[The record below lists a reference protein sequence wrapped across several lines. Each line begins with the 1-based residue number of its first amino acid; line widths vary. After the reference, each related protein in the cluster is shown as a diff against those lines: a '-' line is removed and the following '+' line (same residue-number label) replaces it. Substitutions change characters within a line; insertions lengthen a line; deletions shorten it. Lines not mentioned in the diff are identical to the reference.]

1 MVIVILK
8 VIVKYEKTGFAKY
21 LAHLELV
28 GLIERI
34 LRRIDLPLEYSS
46 GYNPKPQIA
55 FAAPLSVGLSSVGEY
70 FEVKV
75 TEEFDLNRI
84 IKIDK
89 SFLPIGMNFT
99 KAIYSTDKKSIMAI
113 VHDASYILKVETL
126 KQYDEDDIR
135 NQMKNFLN
143 QDEIMW
149 TKIRRKKKPITK
161 NIVELINNVLILNAN
176 DKKIIFKVNVR
187 TGSTGNLQPDII
199 IRKFIEFANLELE
212 DDYIEIERLDIFK
225 EENNEQVPII

>member
-1 MVIVILK
+1 VVIVILK

-28 GLIERI
+28 GIIERI

-55 FAAPLSVGLSSVGEY
+55 FAAPLSVGLLSVGEY

-84 IKIDK
+84 TKIDK
-89 SFLPIGMNFT
+89 SFLPIGMDFT
-99 KAIYSTDKKSIMAI
+99 EAIYSVDKKSIMAI
-113 VHDASYILKVETL
+113 VHDASYILKIETS
-126 KQYDEDDIR
+126 KQYNEDDIR

-143 QDEIMW
+143 QDEIIW

-161 NIVELINNVLILNAN
+161 NIVELINNVLILNVN

>member
-28 GLIERI
+28 GIIERI

-55 FAAPLSVGLSSVGEY
+55 FAAPLSVGLLSVGEY

-84 IKIDK
+84 TKIDK
-89 SFLPIGMNFT
+89 SFLPIGMDFT
-99 KAIYSTDKKSIMAI
+99 EAIYSVDKKSIMAI
-113 VHDASYILKVETL
+113 VHDASYILKIETS
-126 KQYDEDDIR
+126 KQYNEDDIR

-143 QDEIMW
+143 QDEIIW

-161 NIVELINNVLILNAN
+161 NIVELINNVLILNVN

>member
-1 MVIVILK
+1 MIVILK

-28 GLIERI
+28 GIIERI

-55 FAAPLSVGLSSVGEY
+55 FAAPLSVGLLSVGEY

-84 IKIDK
+84 TKIDK
-89 SFLPIGMNFT
+89 SFLPIGMDFT
-99 KAIYSTDKKSIMAI
+99 EAIYSVDKKSIMAI
-113 VHDASYILKVETL
+113 VHDASYILKIETS
-126 KQYDEDDIR
+126 KQYNEDDIR

-143 QDEIMW
+143 QDEIIW

-161 NIVELINNVLILNAN
+161 NIVELINNVSLYFSSILY
-176 DKKIIFKVNVR
+176 
-187 TGSTGNLQPDII
+187 L
-199 IRKFIEFANLELE
+199 
-212 DDYIEIERLDIFK
+212 
-225 EENNEQVPII
+225 

>member
-84 IKIDK
+84 TKIDK
-89 SFLPIGMNFT
+89 SFLPIGMDFT
-99 KAIYSTDKKSIMAI
+99 DAIYSVDKKSIMAI
-113 VHDASYILKVETL
+113 VHDASYILKIETS
-126 KQYDEDDIR
+126 KQYNEDDIR
-135 NQMKNFLN
+135 NQMKKFLN
-143 QDEIMW
+143 QDEIIW

-161 NIVELINNVLILNAN
+161 NIVELINNILILNTN

-187 TGSTGNLQPDII
+187 TGSTGNLQPNII

-212 DDYIEIERLDIFK
+212 DDYIEIERLNIFK
-225 EENNEQVPII
+225 EENNKQVPII

>member
-34 LRRIDLPLEYSS
+34 LRRVDLPLEYSS

>member
-1 MVIVILK
+1 MIVILK

-28 GLIERI
+28 GIIERI

-55 FAAPLSVGLSSVGEY
+55 FAAPLSVGLLSVGEY

-84 IKIDK
+84 TKIDK
-89 SFLPIGMNFT
+89 SFLPIGMDFT
-99 KAIYSTDKKSIMAI
+99 EAIYSVDKKSIMAI
-113 VHDASYILKVETL
+113 VHDASYILKIETS
-126 KQYDEDDIR
+126 KQYNEDDIR

-143 QDEIMW
+143 QDEIIW

-161 NIVELINNVLILNAN
+161 NIVELINNVLILNVN

>member
-1 MVIVILK
+1 MIVILK

-34 LRRIDLPLEYSS
+34 LRRVDLPLEYSS

-84 IKIDK
+84 TKIDK